1 MIIGSVKQE
10 DIMFVNIYAQKKK
23 NIYAHNIGTPKYIK
37 QILTD
42 LKKEIESNTI
52 VVGDLSMDRSLRQ
65 KINKETL
72 AITKILD
79 QRDSTDTCR
88 TFQSKTRECT
98 FFSVCTERFPG

>member
-1 MIIGSVKQE
+1 MIKGSIQKGE
-10 DIMFVNIYAQKKK
+10 IEIINIYAP
-23 NIYAHNIGTPKYIK
+23 NIRAAKYIR

-88 TFQSKTRECT
+88 TFQPRTTEYT
-98 FFSVCTERFPG
+98 FFSVCMEHFPG

>member
-10 DIMFVNIYAQKKK
+10 DIMFVNIYA
-23 NIYAHNIGTPKYIK
+23 HNIGIPKYIK

-79 QRDSTDTCR
+79 QRDSTDICR
-88 TFQSKTRECT
+88 TFQPKTTEYT
-98 FFSVCTERFPG
+98 LFSVCMERFPG

>member
-10 DIMFVNIYAQKKK
+10 DIMFVNIYA
-23 NIYAHNIGTPKYIK
+23 HNIGIPKYIK

-52 VVGDLSMDRSLRQ
+52 VVGDLSMDRSLRK

-79 QRDSTDTCR
+79 QRDSTDICR
-88 TFQSKTRECT
+88 TFQPKTTEYT
-98 FFSVCTERFPG
+98 FFSVCMERFPG

>member
-10 DIMFVNIYAQKKK
+10 DIMFVNIYAQ
-23 NIYAHNIGTPKYIK
+23 NIGTPKYIR

-52 VVGDLSMDRSLRQ
+52 VVGDISMDRSLRQ

-88 TFQSKTRECT
+88 TFQPRTTEYT
-98 FFSVCTERFPG
+98 FFSVCMEHFPG

>member
-10 DIMFVNIYAQKKK
+10 DIMFVNIYAQ
-23 NIYAHNIGTPKYIK
+23 NIGTPKYIR

-65 KINKETL
+65 KINKE
-72 AITKILD
+72 K
-79 QRDSTDTCR
+79 
-88 TFQSKTRECT
+88 
-98 FFSVCTERFPG
+98 